1 MSPRRALMGALLC
14 VLLQATTGLECYS
27 FEGTLYGQA
36 ELRDVGSV
44 PCQPE
49 ETVCI
54 QGTVALQVAGGQPA
68 WLVRLGCTTGS
79 GLWIQGS
86 QVQGALRIFTDVQFC
101 RSQLCNQRY
110 LNRSLSISADPPAN
124 VSETLQC
131 YSCIGP
137 ASESCSLGRAEVTM
151 CGLYDTHCSS
161 GTVTAAIGSCSQS
174 FSISSCQALSC
185 GDRLELSDN
194 HVTTTVTVDSCCGHS
209 LCNHA
214 RTEHPMGN
222 PQDPNPSTRTE
233 TPMDNSQAQSTNAAI
248 LPVPTLPPGALL
260 ALLGIL
266 DL

>member
-14 VLLQATTGLECYS
+14 VLLQ
-27 FEGTLYGQA
+27 
-36 ELRDVGSV
+36 
-44 PCQPE
+44 
-49 ETVCI
+49 
-54 QGTVALQVAGGQPA
+54 AGGQPA

>member
-1 MSPRRALMGALLC
+1 MPPASLEGELHRPRKMSPRRALMGALLC

-161 GTVTAAIGSCSQS
+161 GTVTAAIGSYSQS

-185 GDRLELSDN
+185 GDRLELSPEYQCRN
-194 HVTTTVTVDSCCGHS
+194 PACP
-209 LCNHA
+209 
-214 RTEHPMGN
+214 HPA
-222 PQDPNPSTRTE
+222 PWC
-233 TPMDNSQAQSTNAAI
+233 
-248 LPVPTLPPGALL
+248 PPGTAGDPGSVEGKNSRNEE
-260 ALLGIL
+260 AFTD
-266 DL
+266 DLFSVLTCN